1 MSVADIPTVHAKSVT
16 VITTLLSMVRWV
28 PGTRERLQDAAL
40 ELFAARGYEQ
50 TTATD
55 IAQAVGLT
63 ERTFFRHFADKR
75 EVLFHGQ
82 QTLTDAF
89 LAGLPDAPYDAS
101 PIELAVSA
109 LRSSAGFFDDDRR
122 SHSRMRQ
129 SVIDDNPA
137 LREREALKLVGLG
150 HVLGGALQDRGID
163 GLTADV
169 AAQIAVMAFGIAFA
183 HWIAEGEQRSF
194 ETIAMDVVLEVAA
207 VVGRLD
213 R

>member
-1 MSVADIPTVHAKSVT
+1 
-16 VITTLLSMVRWV
+16 MVRWE
-28 PGTRERLQDAAL
+28 PGTRGRLQDAAL

-50 TTATD
+50 TTATE

-82 QTLTDAF
+82 QALTDAF
-89 LAGLPDAPYDAS
+89 LAGLDDAPSDAS

-109 LRSSAGFFDDDRR
+109 LRSSAGFFDDERR
-122 SHSRMRQ
+122 PHSRLRQ
-129 SVIDDNPA
+129 SVIDANPP
-137 LREREALKLVGLG
+137 LQEREALKLVGLG
-150 HVLGGALQDRGID
+150 QALGDALRDRGVAD
-163 GLTADV
+163 MTAEV

-194 ETIAMDVVLEVAA
+194 EAVVMDVVREVGA
-207 VVGRLD
+207 VTGPLD
-213 R
+213 H